1 MPKNR
6 TPTGSSREVA
16 GPRSLMRL
24 LGLFDA
30 LAKSPKEGLGL
41 AELNTVLK
49 SPKSSLLN
57 LLRPLVATGYLNFES
72 GKYRLGPAIFRLAGS
87 IMSIWN
93 FSNAVRPFLEE
104 LAQRSRES
112 VYLGVLDRAGKVIT
126 YVDAIDSPH
135 SVRYSVPVGAVRP
148 LYATAAGRVLLAF
161 TDKRWQ
167 DMYIGSTKLEA
178 RTPRTISTQKALRE
192 ELERI
197 RKTGISISV
206 GEMFPESAAISAP
219 VYGADGTVAAAIAVG
234 APAERLQP
242 RLAELRLIIA
252 DVATRASGRSL
263 VEATR
268 GTVESQPRL
277 NRKRAAAAAVAE

>member
-1 MPKNR
+1 MPKIR
-6 TPTGSSREVA
+6 DPSDAPREVG

-24 LGLFDA
+24 LGLFDV
-30 LAKSPKEGLGL
+30 LAKCPKDGLGL
-41 AELNTVLK
+41 AELNVALK

-57 LLRPLVATGYLNFES
+57 LLRPLVTAGYLNFES
-72 GKYRLGPAIFRLAGS
+72 GRYRLGPSIFRLAGN
-87 IMSIWN
+87 IMSVWN

-104 LAQRSRES
+104 LALRSRES
-112 VYLGVLDRAGKVIT
+112 VYLGVLDRTQRVIT

-161 TDKRWQ
+161 ADKPWQ
-167 DMYIGSTKLEA
+167 DMYISGTKLEA
-178 RTPRTISTQKALRE
+178 RTPRTIATQKGLRE

-197 RKTGISISV
+197 RKTGISISI

-219 VYGADGTVAAAIAVG
+219 VFGADGTVAAAIAVG

-242 RLAELRLIIA
+242 RLAELRPIIA
-252 DVATRASGRSL
+252 DISARASGKATSHA
-263 VEATR
+263 VEPMAR
-268 GTVESQPRL
+268 LQPV
-277 NRKRAAAAAVAE
+277 RKRAAAQ